1 MKSLYITM
9 LIGLVALGAC
19 SDDEDATPL
28 FQTDLQ
34 EITSHTDNGIT
45 ITLFAQETLFV
56 GYNRIT
62 AKIEDKDGNL
72 LNSTASVMPMMDMM
86 TMQHAAPIELSATD
100 AVKNGSFEF
109 NVVFVM
115 PSGEMGS
122 WSLDF
127 IINET
132 EIKVPVTVV
141 QPEYARLTSFVS
153 QMDETTKY
161 FVAYIQPEAPQV
173 GQNDLE
179 IAIFKKQSMMEW
191 PPVDGLT
198 LELEPW
204 MVSMDHGSP
213 NNIAP
218 VSIGDGHYQGK
229 VNFTMTGDWQ
239 IRLKVME
246 NGQLCG
252 EPYFDIMFQ

>member
-1 MKSLYITM
+1 MKSIYITL

-19 SDDEDATPL
+19 SEDEEAAPL

-34 EITSHTDNGIT
+34 EITTHSDNDLT
-45 ITLFAQETLFV
+45 VTLFAQENFFV
-56 GYNRIT
+56 GFNSIT
-62 AKIEDKDGNL
+62 AKIEDADGNL
-72 LNSTASVMPMMDMM
+72 LSGTASVVPMMDMM
-86 TMQHAAPIELSATD
+86 TMQHSSPLELPD
-100 AVKNGSFEF
+100 ADELTNGSFQF
-109 NVVFVM
+109 NTVFLM

-122 WSLDF
+122 WTLNFNVNGNDIS
-127 IINET
+127 
-132 EIKVPVTVV
+132 VPVSVE
-141 QPEYARLTSFVS
+141 QPEFARLTSFVS

-161 FVAYIQPEAPQV
+161 FVAYIQPDAPQV

-191 PPVDGLT
+191 PAVDGLT

-213 NNIAP
+213 NNEAP
-218 VSIGDGHYQGK
+218 ASIGGGHYKGK

-246 NGQLCG
+246 DGQLCG
-252 EPYFDIMFQ
+252 EPYFDLMFQ